1 MLAKEF
7 GQRLR
12 KLRDER
18 FLSQRELATGLGIE
32 TAQISRYER
41 GIVMPNAETSIE
53 LAKFLKVP
61 IGVLLLGQEDGAS
74 SGDQPPIQ
82 DLSLLE
88 RFRDLEKLSRKDR
101 EVVIALIDAMITS
114 RQFEEVSVKRVRRS
128 A

>member
-61 IGVLLLGQEDGAS
+61 IGMLLLGHEDGTS
-74 SGDQPPIQ
+74 DSEPPIQ

-114 RQFEEVSVKRVRRS
+114 RQFEEVSAKRTRRS

>member
-18 FLSQRELATGLGIE
+18 FLSQRELASGLGIE

-61 IGVLLLGQEDGAS
+61 IGVLLLGQEDGAP